1 MKISRLLVL
10 TALWLGMTSSA
21 KAEVPDGV
29 WTIPDPSGSLEFT
42 STMPTQSGEAYLY
55 NPAAKMFFASGN
67 EWNTRASLASFGYD
81 VWFTAA
87 EEEDAPA
94 GTYVFNDMCNHPDRQ
109 LGEKTLFTDDGGA
122 TWCDRGTQANWS
134 WSVVIDANGYVR
146 IQNAALIADKPDYD
160 GKFFGWNG
168 TADNRLYML
177 DPASEGAAVD
187 WKFVTAASYEA
198 FIYSDDYFSRSY
210 AHTYK
215 IIRTFKVLAR
225 ELDIPIF
232 ITSNLKNVPRD
243 FDTLNCRPKLCDLL
257 DDGVVENFSDKILLL
272 HRPEFYHFYQDE
284 YGRDMRGVAI
294 LQVEKNKG
302 GYRGDIFLNF
312 KEECGKFT
320 NYDPFNPMPLG
331 EGGIV
336 NSKANEK

>member
-1 MKISRLLVL
+1 MI
-10 TALWLGMTSSA
+10 GSA

-198 FIYSDDYFSRSY
+198 FIYSDDYETYQASVNTYFSGVTLGATLKEAEELGINIEEWLVVYTSTSSTKEELDAANTAAR
-210 AHTYK
+210 AVIDAKKALQKLVDAGKEVNAPTGDAE
-215 IIRTFKVLAR
+215 TVLANPDATAA
-225 ELDIPIF
+225 ELTTAANTLRPF
-232 ITSNLKNVPRD
+232 VEARQALKA
-243 FDTLNCRPKLCDLL
+243 LL
-257 DDGVVENFSDKILLL
+257 DEAKA
-272 HRPEFYHFYQDE
+272 FY
-284 YGRDMRGVAI
+284 R
-294 LQVEKNKG
+294 
-302 GYRGDIFLNF
+302 
-312 KEECGKFT
+312 
-320 NYDPFNPMPLG
+320 
-331 EGGIV
+331 
-336 NSKANEK
+336 